1 MTTTVVTAAAEPAS
15 RPVSRLLP
23 VVGSAWARRAAF
35 VAFAAVIWFLPDLLL
50 DGSSDIRLWAEFLC
64 YATLAIGAD
73 IAWGYGGMLVLGQGV
88 FFGIGAYCM
97 AMYLSLANMPDGS
110 ELPSFMSLYSDFD
123 TLPWLWRPFDNLAV
137 TLFLAVVIPV
147 AIASGLGLLV
157 FTRRVRGP
165 YFALLTQATALVFTL
180 ILIGNLPLTAGFNGL
195 TDFTIV
201 FGRNK
206 YEDGT
211 NLWLYRVAAGVLFAV
226 LAGALILVRS
236 RFGRLLVAVR
246 DGEERVRFLGYNP
259 AVIKTIGFATSAGIA
274 GIAGAMAAPII
285 GIVAPN
291 QFGIVPSILVV
302 CWVAVG
308 GRGTLW
314 GAVLGAL
321 AVNWLRDTVSSA
333 RPDDWQ
339 YVQGGLFIVVLAFAP
354 GGLVGIVRSVRTRIV
369 AWRSTS
375 ASAPAGVES

>member
-1 MTTTVVTAAAEPAS
+1 MTTTVVGAAPEAAVDSSPL
-15 RPVSRLLP
+15 SRLLP
-23 VVGSAWARRAAF
+23 LAGSAWVRRAAF
-35 VAFAAVIWFLPDLLL
+35 VAFAAVIWFLPDVLL

-123 TLPWLWRPFDNLAV
+123 SLPWLWRPFGNLAV
-137 TLFLAVVIPV
+137 TIVLAVAVPV
-147 AIASGLGLLV
+147 LVATGLGLLV

-180 ILIGNLPLTAGFNGL
+180 ILVGNLPLTAGFNGL
-195 TDFTIV
+195 TDFTDV

-206 YEDGT
+206 YDDAT
-211 NLWLYRVAAGVLFAV
+211 NLWLYRIAAVVLLVV
-226 LAGALILVRS
+226 LAGALLLVRS

-259 AVIKTIGFATSAGIA
+259 AVVKTIGFAASAGIA

-321 AVNWLRDTVSSA
+321 VVNWLRDTVSSA

-354 GGLVGIVRSVRTRIV
+354 GGLVGIVRSIRGRVSRRV
-369 AWRSTS
+369 A
-375 ASAPAGVES
+375 A

>member
-1 MTTTVVTAAAEPAS
+1 MTTAVITATPA
-15 RPVSRLLP
+15 RTRRLSL
-23 VVGSAWARRAAF
+23 GAGAWARRVGFLAVAA
-35 VAFAAVIWFLPDLLL
+35 AIWFLPSVVL
-50 DGSSDIRLWAEFLC
+50 DGTSDVRLWAEFLC

-97 AMYLSLANMPDGS
+97 AMHLSLENMPEGA

-123 TLPWLWRPFDNLAV
+123 SLPWLWRPFHSLPVTLVLAV
-137 TLFLAVVIPV
+137 AVPV
-147 AIASGLGLLV
+147 LVAAGLGLAV

-165 YFALLTQATALVFTL
+165 YFAVLTQATALVFTL

-195 TDFTIV
+195 TDFTEV

-206 YEDGT
+206 YDSGT
-211 NLWLYRVAAGVLFAV
+211 TLWLYRVAAVVLLAV
-226 LAGALILVRS
+226 LAAGLALVRS
-236 RFGRLLVAVR
+236 RYGRLLTAVR

-259 AVIKTIGFATSAGIA
+259 AVVKAIAFGVSAGIA
-274 GIAGAMAAPII
+274 GIAGAVAAPII

-321 AVNWLRDTVSSA
+321 VVNWLRDTVSSA

-339 YVQGGLFIVVLAFAP
+339 YVQGGLFIVVLAVAP
-354 GGLVGIVRSVRTRIV
+354 GGLVGIVRSVRDRF
-369 AWRSTS
+369 AR
-375 ASAPAGVES
+375 